1 MKSTSSN
8 LFVFAAGAA
17 IGSVVTWQ
25 ILKRKY
31 DALINKE
38 IESVIE
44 TFSRRNEE
52 CPVEKEEKDDE
63 PKNSEQI
70 TIEDLEKEEYKNLT
84 GLYTEPKEVEEVD
97 KPHVIPPEAF
107 GEREGY
113 DYECLTYYADGVLT
127 DEAGEVIEDVDDI
140 VGLGFETHFGE
151 YEDDSVHI
159 RNDKYETDYEILRD
173 LRRYSDLLKENPHQ
187 AEVE

>member
-1 MKSTSSN
+1 M
-8 LFVFAAGAA
+8 FATGAI

-52 CPVEKEEKDDE
+52 CTVEKEETDNE
-63 PKNSEQI
+63 PKIPEQI
-70 TIEDLEKEEYKNLT
+70 TFEDLERKEYDKLTVLYKVT
-84 GLYTEPKEVEEVD
+84 EEVD
-97 KPHVIPPEAF
+97 VVEKPYVIPPEEF

-187 AEVE
+187 AEAE